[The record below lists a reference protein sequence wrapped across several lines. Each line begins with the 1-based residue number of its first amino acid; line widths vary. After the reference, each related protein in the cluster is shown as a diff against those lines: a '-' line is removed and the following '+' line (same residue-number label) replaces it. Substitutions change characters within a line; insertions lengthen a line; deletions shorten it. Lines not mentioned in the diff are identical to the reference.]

1 MRVLMV
7 TNKVKTY
14 ALGFQNVI
22 EPMLEQGHELIWAA
36 DFSGF
41 LGDMSV
47 IPCKT
52 EQIDINSNPLKPTN
66 LKAYRQLLR
75 IIDRH
80 GIEALMCSTPIGGML
95 GRLAAKAKRISP
107 VIYAAH
113 GFLFFKGAPFINRTV
128 YRFQEE
134 LMARWTD
141 VLININE
148 EDYHAA
154 ENFKL
159 RGMKKHYLIHGAGV
173 KVGQRIQIDRAE
185 KRKELDVPDN
195 AVVLVSAGFLNPNKN
210 NRVVIEAL
218 AKLKDSRYCYLI
230 CGDGEL
236 KDELASLANQ
246 LGVENQVKFPGYRT
260 DMMEIM
266 AAADIF
272 VMPSFREGVPRAL
285 LEAMDLGLP
294 CVGSNTRG
302 IRELIGENGEGGYVC
317 DPRSAD
323 TFAAAFEKLAT
334 EAQAREMMIARN
346 QTIVHQYSAETV
358 RDEMSKIYAQV
369 LRGGN

>member
-1 MRVLMV
+1 MKVLMV

-22 EPMLEQGHELIWAA
+22 EPMLEQGHELVWAA

-41 LGDMSV
+41 LGDSSV
-47 IPCKT
+47 IPCRT

-66 LKAYRQLLR
+66 LKAYRQLLQ

-80 GIEALMCSTPIGGML
+80 DIEALMCSTPIGGML
-95 GRLAAKAKRISP
+95 GRLAAKAKKISP

-128 YRFQEE
+128 YRLQEE

-173 KVGQRIQIDRAE
+173 KVGQRIQIDRVA
-185 KRKELDVPDN
+185 KRKELDVPAD
-195 AVVLVSAGFLNPNKN
+195 AVIIVSAGFLNPNKN

-218 AKLKDSRYCYLI
+218 AKLNDPHYFYLP

-236 KDELASLANQ
+236 KDELASLAKQ
-246 LGVENQVKFPGYRT
+246 LGVENQVKFLGYRT

-266 AAADIF
+266 VASDIF
-272 VMPSFREGVPRAL
+272 VMPSFREGVPRAM

-317 DPRSAD
+317 DPCSPED
-323 TFAAAFEKLAT
+323 FAEAFEKLGADGQT
-334 EAQAREMMIARN
+334 KKMMIKRN
-346 QTIVHQYSAETV
+346 QEVVYQYSAETV
-358 RDEMSKIYAQV
+358 RREMNAIYTSV
-369 LRGGN
+369 L

>member
-22 EPMLEQGHELIWAA
+22 EPMLEQGHELVWAA

-47 IPCKT
+47 IPCRT
-52 EQIDINSNPLKPTN
+52 EQIGINSNPLKLTN
-66 LKAYRQLLR
+66 LKAYSRLLK

-80 GIEALMCSTPIGGML
+80 NIEAVMCSTPIGGML

-148 EDYHAA
+148 EDYRAA
-154 ENFKL
+154 EDFKL

-173 KVGQRIQIDRAE
+173 KVGQRVQSDRAE

-218 AKLKDSRYCYLI
+218 SKLKDSRYCYLI

-236 KDELASLANQ
+236 KEELASLAKQ
-246 LGVENQVKFPGYRT
+246 LGVEKQVKLLGYRT

-266 AAADIF
+266 AASDIF

-285 LEAMDLGLP
+285 LEAMDFGLP

-323 TFAAAFEKLAT
+323 TFAVAFGKLASD
-334 EAQAREMMIARN
+334 AKAKEMMITRN
-346 QTIVHQYSAETV
+346 QALVHQYSAETV

>member
-1 MRVLMV
+1 
-7 TNKVKTY
+7 
-14 ALGFQNVI
+14 
-22 EPMLEQGHELIWAA
+22 
-36 DFSGF
+36 
-41 LGDMSV
+41 
-47 IPCKT
+47 
-52 EQIDINSNPLKPTN
+52 
-66 LKAYRQLLR
+66 
-75 IIDRH
+75 
-80 GIEALMCSTPIGGML
+80 MCSTPIGGML
-95 GRLAAKAKRISP
+95 GRLAAKAKKISP

-159 RGMKKHYLIHGAGV
+159 RGLKKHYLIHGAGV
-173 KVGQRIQIDRAE
+173 KVGQRVQIDCAA
-185 KRKELDVPDN
+185 KRKELDVPED
-195 AVVLVSAGFLNPNKN
+195 AVVIVSAGFLNPNKN

-218 AKLKDSRYCYLI
+218 AKLNDPRYCHLL

-236 KDELASLANQ
+236 KDELAALAKQ
-246 LGVENQVKFPGYRT
+246 LGVENQVKLLGYRT

-266 AAADIF
+266 AASDIF

-302 IRELIGENGEGGYVC
+302 IRELIGENGEGGYIC
-317 DPRSAD
+317 DPRSPED
-323 TFAAAFEKLAT
+323 FAEAFEKIVEDAVAKT
-334 EAQAREMMIARN
+334 TMVQRN
-346 QTIVHQYSAETV
+346 QEIVYQYSAETV
-358 RDEMSKIYAQV
+358 RGELFKIYSDV
-369 LRGGN
+369 LVGR

>member
-22 EPMLEQGHELIWAA
+22 EPMLEQEHELVWAA
-36 DFSGF
+36 DFSDF
-41 LGDMSV
+41 LGDISV

-95 GRLAAKAKRISP
+95 GRLAAKTKKISP

-159 RGMKKHYLIHGAGV
+159 RGLKKHYLIHGAGV
-173 KVGQRIQIDRAE
+173 KVGQRVQIDCSA
-185 KRKELDVPDN
+185 KRKELDVPED
-195 AVVLVSAGFLNPNKN
+195 AVVIVSAGFLNPNKN

-218 AKLKDSRYCYLI
+218 AKLRDSRYCYLI

-236 KDELASLANQ
+236 KDELAALAKQ
-246 LGVENQVKFPGYRT
+246 LGVENQVKFLGYRT

-266 AAADIF
+266 AASDIF

>member
-22 EPMLEQGHELIWAA
+22 EPMLEQGHELVWAA

-173 KVGQRIQIDRAE
+173 KVGQRVQIDRAA
-185 KRKELDVPDN
+185 KRKELDVPES
-195 AVVLVSAGFLNPNKN
+195 AVVIVSAGFLNPNKN

-218 AKLKDSRYCYLI
+218 EKLKDSRYCYLI

-236 KDELASLANQ
+236 KEALASLAHQ
-246 LGVENQVKFPGYRT
+246 LGVENQVKFLGYRT
-260 DMMEIM
+260 DIMEIF
-266 AAADIF
+266 AASDIF

-317 DPRSAD
+317 DPRSPEE
-323 TFAAAFEKLAT
+323 FAEAFGKIIAVEDDKVT
-334 EAQAREMMIARN
+334 MIYRN
-346 QTIVHQYSAETV
+346 QKIVHQYSTETV
-358 RDEMSKIYAQV
+358 REEMSRIYCDIF
-369 LRGGN
+369 GM

>member
-22 EPMLEQGHELIWAA
+22 EPMLEQEHELVWAA
-36 DFSGF
+36 DFSDF
-41 LGDMSV
+41 LGDISV

-95 GRLAAKAKRISP
+95 GRLAAKAKKISP

-159 RGMKKHYLIHGAGV
+159 RGLKKHYLIHGAGV
-173 KVGQRIQIDRAE
+173 KVGQRVSIDLDE
-185 KRKELDVPDN
+185 KRNEMGLPNDS
-195 AVVLVSAGFLNPNKN
+195 VVIVSAGFLNPNKN

-218 AKLKDSRYCYLI
+218 AKLEDSKYQYLI
-230 CGDGEL
+230 CGEGEL
-236 KDELASLANQ
+236 KETLMKLAAQ
-246 LGVENQVKFPGYRT
+246 LGVEKQVHFLGYRT
-260 DMMEIM
+260 DMQEIM
-266 AAADIF
+266 AASDIF

-317 DPRSAD
+317 DPRSSEA
-323 TFAAAFEKLAT
+323 FAEALKAIAANAKTMA
-334 EAQAREMMIARN
+334 AMVKRN
-346 QTIVHQYSAETV
+346 QEIVKHYSAETV
-358 RDEMSKIYAQV
+358 RREMAQIYSQV
-369 LRGGN
+369 LR

>member
-7 TNKVKTY
+7 TNKVKSY

-22 EPMLEQGHELIWAA
+22 EPMLEQGHELTWAA

-41 LGDMSV
+41 LGDIGV

-52 EQIDINSNPLKPTN
+52 EQIDINSNPLKPSN

-75 IIDRH
+75 VIDRH
-80 GIEALMCSTPIGGML
+80 SIEAVMCSTPIGGML
-95 GRLAAKAKRISP
+95 GRLAAKAKKISP

-159 RGMKKHYLIHGAGV
+159 RGMRKHYLIHGAGV
-173 KVGQRIQIDRAE
+173 KVGQRIQIDRAA
-185 KRKELDVPDN
+185 KRKELDVLED
-195 AVVLVSAGFLNPNKN
+195 AVVIVSAGFLNPNKN

-218 AKLKDSRYCYLI
+218 AKLNDSRYCYLI

-236 KDELASLANQ
+236 KDELMSLAHQ
-246 LGVENQVKFPGYRT
+246 LGIGNQVKFLGYRT

-266 AAADIF
+266 AASDIF

-323 TFAAAFEKLAT
+323 TFATAFRKLAADA
-334 EAQAREMMIARN
+334 EAKEVMIARN
-346 QTIVHQYSAETV
+346 QALVHQYSAETV
-358 RDEMSKIYAQV
+358 REEMDLIYSQV
-369 LRGGN
+369 LQ

>member
-22 EPMLEQGHELIWAA
+22 GPMLEQGHELVWAA

-41 LGDMSV
+41 LGDISV

-66 LKAYRQLLR
+66 LKAYRQLLQ

-80 GIEALMCSTPIGGML
+80 NIEALMCSTPIGGML
-95 GRLAAKAKRISP
+95 GRLAAKAKKISP

-159 RGMKKHYLIHGAGV
+159 RGLKKHYLIHGAGV
-173 KVGQRIQIDRAE
+173 KVGQRVQIDCAA
-185 KRKELDVPDN
+185 KRKELDVPED
-195 AVVLVSAGFLNPNKN
+195 AVVIVSAGFLNPNKN

-218 AKLKDSRYCYLI
+218 AKLNDPRYCHLL

-236 KDELASLANQ
+236 KDELAELAKQ
-246 LGVENQVKFPGYRT
+246 LGVENQVKLLGYRT

-266 AAADIF
+266 AASDIF

-302 IRELIGENGEGGYVC
+302 IRELIGENGEGGYIC
-317 DPRSAD
+317 DPRSPED
-323 TFAAAFEKLAT
+323 FAEAFEKIVEDAVAKT
-334 EAQAREMMIARN
+334 TMVQRN
-346 QTIVHQYSAETV
+346 QEIVYQYSAETV
-358 RDEMSKIYAQV
+358 RGELFKIYSDV
-369 LRGGN
+369 LVGR

>member
-22 EPMLEQGHELIWAA
+22 GPMLEQGHELVWAA

-66 LKAYRQLLR
+66 LKAYRQLLQ

-80 GIEALMCSTPIGGML
+80 NIEALMCSTPIGGML

-173 KVGQRIQIDRAE
+173 KVGQHVQIDRAA
-185 KRKELDVPDN
+185 KRKELDVPED
-195 AVVLVSAGFLNPNKN
+195 AVVIVSAGFLNPNKN

-218 AKLKDSRYCYLI
+218 AKLKDSRYCYLL

-236 KDELASLANQ
+236 KDELVSLSNQ
-246 LGVENQVKFPGYRT
+246 LGVENQVKFLGYRT

-266 AAADIF
+266 AASDIF

-317 DPRSAD
+317 DPRSPED
-323 TFAAAFEKLAT
+323 FAVSLKKIIDDKHGKFA
-334 EAQAREMMIARN
+334 MINRN
-346 QTIVHQYSAETV
+346 QSIVNQYSEETV
-358 RDEMSKIYAQV
+358 RGELIRIYTDV
-369 LRGGN
+369 LN